1 MNVLQMHAKN
11 IKRWN
16 GDEFWQPSDFVWE
29 VEERLYFI
37 VFYSRSLIGLYSQPM
52 KRHKKD
58 WTADHL
64 TTNVDRTKHP
74 NVYTVLDEINVLSE
88 KDMRKIAYWPKI
100 LNARN
105 PFTRLYSA
113 WNDKATSYPMHYN
126 GSITYNGIDLMSR
139 FRNKTEFQ

>member
-1 MNVLQMHAKN
+1 
-11 IKRWN
+11 
-16 GDEFWQPSDFVWE
+16 
-29 VEERLYFI
+29 
-37 VFYSRSLIGLYSQPM
+37 M

-139 FRNKTEFQ
+139 FGNKTELVMFIRQNTHKYNDRYHRKGSKNFPLII